1 MSNQQNEHIEKEL
14 SESIKRLEILKGNI
28 YSLCEAEYE
37 VIVSNHVTNEDRI
50 DVLFDQI
57 LGFIDD
63 DCFHELYWKLLSYVE
78 SFNISL
84 GACYRRLEEVYFEG
98 Y

>member
-57 LGFIDD
+57 LSFIDD
-63 DCFHELYWKLLSYVE
+63 DCFHELYWKLLSVCTNMTWHVGKVVFPE
-78 SFNISL
+78 LTFTL
-84 GACYRRLEEVYFEG
+84 K
-98 Y
+98 